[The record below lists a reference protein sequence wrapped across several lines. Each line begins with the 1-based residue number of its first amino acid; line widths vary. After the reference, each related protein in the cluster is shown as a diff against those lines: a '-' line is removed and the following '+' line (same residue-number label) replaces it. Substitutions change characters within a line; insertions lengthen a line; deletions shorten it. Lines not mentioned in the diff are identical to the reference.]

1 MIYGGRKMY
10 KDYIK
15 SPINYVG
22 NKYRLLKQ
30 IVPLFPK
37 DIHTFV
43 DVFGGS
49 GTVLFNVEA
58 ENYVYNDINKY
69 VSEIVEGIFS
79 NTYEEIVGKIEAII
93 KQYDLSMTNK
103 EGFEKLRKE
112 YNKGKRDWVT
122 LYTLMCHSF
131 NHQFRFNSNHEYNSS
146 FGKNRS
152 YFSDRQKQDLLKVEE
167 RFKGKE
173 SRVQVRAD
181 SVFDI
186 DFKVYTEE
194 DFLYFDPP
202 YFNSVGNYNDGKR
215 GFEGWTKEHE
225 EKLWELLNELNDK
238 GIRWALSNNLK
249 YDNEIL
255 KSNLDSYTVHTLK
268 GDYLNCSYRKK
279 DRETKDVEILVT
291 NIKE

>member
-1 MIYGGRKMY
+1 MY
-10 KDYIK
+10 KEYIK

-30 IVPLFPK
+30 IIPLFPI

-43 DVFGGS
+43 DAFGGS

-103 EGFEKLRKE
+103 EGFEKLRE
-112 YNKGKRDWVT
+112 DYNEGKRDWIT

-152 YFSDRQKQDLLKVEE
+152 YFSDRQKQDLLKVKE

-173 SRVQVRAD
+173 DRVQVGAG
-181 SVFDI
+181 SIFNI

-202 YFNSVGNYNDGKR
+202 YYNSVGNYNDGKR

-225 EKLWELLNELNDK
+225 EKLWKLLNELNNK

-249 YDNEIL
+249 YDNDIL
-255 KSNLDSYTVHTLK
+255 KSNLDRYTVHTLR
-268 GDYLNCSYRKK
+268 GDYLNCNYHKK
-279 DRETKDVEILVT
+279 DRETRDVEILVT